1 MQSGSFTLDLM
12 FGANRASLVAR
23 RISAVPHQEIAMVT
37 RTARPARK
45 TSRKA
50 PSKARGSTKATKTSY
65 KPPVTRP
72 ALPEG
77 SKQARL
83 IALLRSP
90 SGGTI
95 EQMSAL
101 TGWQPHTVRGTI
113 SGVLR
118 KRLGLEVAT
127 EPGADG
133 GSRIYRIAA

>member
-1 MQSGSFTLDLM
+1 
-12 FGANRASLVAR
+12 
-23 RISAVPHQEIAMVT
+23 MVT

-50 PSKARGSTKATKTSY
+50 PSKARGPAKATKTGH